1 MLGDTD
7 NPKIIADNSALDAD
21 WLTKHYKMERKQMWF
36 ERNNKARFD
45 RNFVGCFVNIFYSFL
60 LITEVALWVKVLL
73 IWRETSSP
81 TNAVWIILPL
91 LLPSLCLPVLAVL
104 HSVTRG
110 RLSYSSTCL
119 LLLPPSPI
127 CVHLLILYRKLQGED
142 HSKLSRAVR
151 SAGFVQA
158 LVTSLPLI
166 VFSLVTMLH
175 ATIGE
180 ERVDMSD
187 MHRHLFSH
195 SLQGLAATVSFINLV
210 ISSLRFNERDTGR
223 AVSLLLGFPFLLT
236 NIGFRLIG
244 LSLLFS
250 YFDIVWILLC
260 LGLLFCISALSVQLA
275 ARESLCVRLCRSMVG
290 DQATAPRAGKD
301 TMMDGVAGMALISLA
316 NVFVPCGYAVNS
328 RGWRLLFVCWTGSMI
343 VHGLVMHQTIM
354 SHVPNTYTGLAPV
367 DMSMIIPKTGLAVN
381 IPKIAGG
388 VDIKLVLPR
397 TEMQMAG
404 EHPASYQINASHTQD
419 LIAALMSPIMLIII
433 TVPFTILRILLLGWN
448 CTLERQYWDEEEDP
462 ANQEPSRA
470 SKGRNCLTVFCGVA
484 GMMMFTNLLMILV
497 MLYIFIFH
505 QSFSSP
511 LTKDPSD

>member
-7 NPKIIADNSALDAD
+7 NPKILGDNSPLEAE
-21 WLTKHYKMERKQMWF
+21 WHKQSYKAERKEMWW
-36 ERNNKARFD
+36 ERDTKAKFD
-45 RNFVGCFVNIFYSFL
+45 RNFSGSFVNIFYTFL
-60 LITEVALWVKVLL
+60 LVTEVILWVKVML
-73 IWRETSSP
+73 IWRQTSVP

-104 HSVTRG
+104 HSLTKG
-110 RLSYSSTCL
+110 RLSYSSACL
-119 LLLPPSPI
+119 LVLPPAPI
-127 CVHLLILYRKLQGED
+127 CLHLLIFYRKLQGED
-142 HSKLSRAVR
+142 HSRLSRAVR
-151 SAGFVQA
+151 AAGFVQS

-166 VFSLVTMLH
+166 VFSLVTMLQ
-175 ATIGE
+175 ATVGE

-195 SLQGLAATVSFINLV
+195 SLQGLAATVSFLNLV

-223 AVSLLLGFPFLLT
+223 AVSLLVGFPFLLT
-236 NIGFRLIG
+236 NIGFRLLG
-244 LSLLFS
+244 FSLLFC
-250 YFDIVWILLC
+250 YFDTVWIFLC

-290 DQATAPRAGKD
+290 DQPSNNTPGKD
-301 TMMDGVAGMALISLA
+301 TVMDGVAGMVLISVA
-316 NVFVPCGYAVNS
+316 NVLVPCGYSVTK

-343 VHGLVMHQTIM
+343 VHGLVMHQSIM

-381 IPKIAGG
+381 IPRIAGG
-388 VDIKLVLPR
+388 VDIQLVLPR

-419 LIAALMSPIMLIII
+419 LIAALLSPIMLIFI
-433 TVPFTILRILLLGWN
+433 TVPFTVLRMILLGWN
-448 CTLERQYWDEEEDP
+448 CTLTRQYWDEEEEGLRP
-462 ANQEPSRA
+462 ASA
-470 SKGRNCLTVFCGVA
+470 SKAWNCLTVFCGVS
-484 GMMMFTNLLMILV
+484 GMMMFTMLLMILV
-497 MLYIFIFH
+497 MIYVFIFV